1 MTTRHRAARP
11 TTSATEGAPGA
22 PSETPDMRAALSE
35 LAAELH
41 TLRGAAEASL
51 DLATR
56 LDNVEH
62 DLAAAQARVETLTT
76 LAALGAPEQP
86 DAARGYQHPNL
97 HAWVDDVFSRLAA
110 RHQARW
116 CPQWA
121 EHLEAVHRLNLLW
134 HTWENAHTEPA
145 NWAARDEWTR
155 LIFDHHTGW
164 LLDREGPFAG
174 CTPHLCALAPRLP
187 QQRHDTDQRAVLVAS
202 LDARRRVAAAAVG
215 TSR

>member
-1 MTTRHRAARP
+1 MTTHPRTPRPAAA
-11 TTSATEGAPGA
+11 ATGG
-22 PSETPDMRAALSE
+22 TPAVPNPPADTQAAVAD

-41 TLRGAAEASL
+41 TLRSAVEAGL

-62 DLAAAQARVETLTT
+62 DLAATQARVETLTT
-76 LAALGAPEQP
+76 LAALGQPEHP
-86 DAARGYQHPNL
+86 DTARGYQHPTL
-97 HAWVDDVFSRLAA
+97 ADWVDDVFTRLAA

-116 CPQWA
+116 CPRWA
-121 EHLEAVHRLNLLW
+121 DHLEAVARLTLLW
-134 HTWENAHTEPA
+134 NTWESAHTEPP

-174 CTPHLCALAPRLP
+174 CSPHRCALAPRLP
-187 QQRHDTDQRAVLVAS
+187 QDIDQRAALVAS
-202 LDARRRVAAAAVG
+202 LDAHRRAAASAVG
-215 TSR
+215 VTR